1 MLTNYRVLAQQ
12 RGAREPRTTSCAQQ
26 CQLHRISAVFVR
38 YLSERGIVAEAGDFQ
53 EAAQLRVISQ
63 PDALSIAAR
72 SGIRRAGVDLACRNP
87 EAPDGHAVFR
97 QGSGLVGEDDSGRP
111 KRLDR

>member
-1 MLTNYRVLAQQ
+1 MSL
-12 RGAREPRTTSCAQQ
+12 GATSCAQQ
-26 CQLHRISAVFVR
+26 RQLHRISAVLVR
-38 YLSERGIVAEAGDFQ
+38 YLSERGIVAEDGDFQ
-53 EAAQLRVISQ
+53 EAAQLRVISE
-63 PDALSIAAR
+63 PRCTSASPLS

-97 QGSGLVGEDDSGRP
+97 QGSGLVGEDDRGRS